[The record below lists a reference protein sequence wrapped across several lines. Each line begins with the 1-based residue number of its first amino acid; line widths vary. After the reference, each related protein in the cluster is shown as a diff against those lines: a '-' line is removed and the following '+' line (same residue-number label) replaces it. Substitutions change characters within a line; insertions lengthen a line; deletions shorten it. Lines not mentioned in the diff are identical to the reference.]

1 MWGFVSRVGKLV
13 IALFMLLPIVL
24 VPGLPTEVVKAET
37 TGFSKK
43 REMRA
48 AWISTAWNLDWPQ
61 TKNNQAA
68 QKAEF
73 ITLLDNLKAMGMNA
87 VIVQV
92 RPMGDALY
100 PTNYA
105 PWSQFLT
112 GTQGKDPG
120 YDPLQF
126 MIAEAHKRN
135 LEFHAWFNPFR
146 ISQSSTNVT
155 ELADPNPVKEHPEWK
170 VDYNG
175 GMYYDPGIPA
185 VRTLIKNTILEVVR
199 KYDIDAVHLDDY
211 FYPDIKNEADFH
223 DEETFAKYGKNF
235 TNIGDWRR
243 NNINVFMKDLS
254 KSIKA
259 TKSYVKF
266 GVSPNGIWKNIPYGD
281 GKFTTGM
288 ESYYRVYADSRKW
301 VKQNT
306 VDYITPQVYW
316 KIGYKAAPY
325 EVMLQWWKK
334 QVQGTNVQL
343 YMGHADY
350 KLGINTGAEDWTSA
364 SHEIPNQ
371 IALTRSNALS
381 GSMHFRAKVLQD
393 NVLGIQDRLKNDVY
407 KYPALIPAMPHKDN
421 KPPAKPSV
429 SLERKDKGVL
439 LSWNKVSSASY
450 YAIYRFKKGETQ
462 DIEDV
467 TKLLGT
473 VHKSQ
478 GTSYLDTNANN
489 NEQYVYVVT
498 ALDRLHNESQPVF
511 VSTIEP
517 IKMYTDQPGR
527 DAELKGITTVK
538 GWSLAEAGVEK
549 VEIIVDGKLVGTA
562 AYGIERLDVYRI
574 YPQYNN
580 RNSGFEYKL
589 DTRKLTQGTH
599 ELQIRTTANGGEQ
612 RISTVPIRVARQL
625 PIQTIIDEPV
635 EQEKVSGKQKIRG
648 GALAE
653 DGIEEIQ
660 VLVDGVPQG
669 KAKLGISR
677 LDLYRAYPQYNN
689 KKSGYEYSLNTKLL
703 AQGSHTITLQVKT
716 KAGDIQK
723 VDRKI
728 EVTRTLP
735 IRSKLESIKNGMNVM
750 FEQNITGW
758 ALSEDGIDRVEI
770 FIDGKY
776 HGKASYGLAR
786 SDVYRTYPQY
796 KNSRS
801 GYEYK
806 LDTETLS
813 AGVHTVSVHY
823 VTKSGDIQ
831 IKETNINVIQI
842 PFMQAR
848 IERPGPSAEV
858 SGITKVS
865 GWSLAGS
872 GVRKVEILVD
882 GQVQGIARYG
892 LKRSDVYKLFPEYK
906 TVNSGYRYSLNTKK
920 LSEGQHVLAI
930 RSIAKNGRE
939 STVQTDI
946 NVVRELPLKLNLDT
960 PSNGAQ
966 VAATYRVAGWAL
978 GESGIRKVEVFVDD
992 VKQGEA
998 RIRLSRPDV
1007 YKAYP
1012 KYKSKKSGYEYIL
1025 NTNSFSPG
1033 SHKLKVIATAKNGD
1047 KREVEREIEVVDL
1060 PPLVCLDEPRANQA
1074 IGQVQIV
1081 RGWALAETG
1090 VSKVEVLVDGLVKG
1104 EAVYG
1109 LKRGDVAKVFPL
1121 YNNENSGF
1129 TYSLNTS
1136 ALTTGYHTITIQVT
1150 GKDGKVTD
1158 TSSTILISPLHG
1170 KTIVLDP
1177 GHGGLDSGAVGG
1189 SYKEKDINLS
1199 VGLKLRDLLQSHGAK
1214 VIMTRDTD
1222 MFIEL
1227 TARAKVSNDMKAD
1240 AFVSLHVNSAESSAA
1255 SGIETYYYEQI
1266 TPELPPAVTL
1276 EESSRLATL
1285 VQSSLFA
1292 ATNAR
1297 DRGAKGGNYAVL
1309 RENERPAILVELGF
1323 ISNVLERAQ
1332 LVSPSY
1338 QQKQAAAILDGLYHY
1353 FE

>member
-1 MWGFVSRVGKLV
+1 
-13 IALFMLLPIVL
+13 
-24 VPGLPTEVVKAET
+24 
-37 TGFSKK
+37 
-43 REMRA
+43 MRA

-61 TKNNQAA
+61 TKDNWTA
-68 QKAEF
+68 QKTEF

-100 PTNYA
+100 PTSYA

-126 MIAEAHKRN
+126 MVEEAHKRN

-146 ISQSSTNVT
+146 ISQSSTDVT
-155 ELADPNPVKEHPEWK
+155 KLADPNPVKEHPEWK

-175 GMYYDPGIPA
+175 GMYYNPGIPE

-223 DEETFAKYGKNF
+223 DEGTFAKYGKSF

-254 KSIKA
+254 DSIKA

-266 GVSPNGIWKNIPYGD
+266 GVSPNGVWKNIPYGD

-301 VKQNT
+301 VKENT

-325 EVMLQWWKK
+325 EVMLQWWKN
-334 QVQGTNVQL
+334 QVEGTNVQL
-343 YMGHADY
+343 YMGQADY
-350 KLGINTGAEDWTSA
+350 KLGTNTGAEDWTNA
-364 SHEIPNQ
+364 SDEIPNQ
-371 IALTRSNALS
+371 IELNRSNGIN

-393 NVLGIQDRLKNDVY
+393 NVLGIQNRLKNGVY
-407 KYPALIPAMPHKDN
+407 QYPALIPAMPHKDN
-421 KPPAKPSV
+421 KSPAKPSV
-429 SLERKDKGVL
+429 SLERKGEGVL

-450 YAIYRFKKGETQ
+450 YAIYRFKKDETQ

-478 GTSYLDTNANN
+478 GTSYLDAMANN

-498 ALDRLHNESQPVF
+498 ALDRLHNESQPTF
-511 VSTIEP
+511 VPTMEP
-517 IKMYTDQPGR
+517 IKMYIDQPGT
-527 DAELKGITTVK
+527 DEELKGIATVK
-538 GWSLAEAGVEK
+538 GWSLAESGVQK
-549 VEIIVDGKLVGTA
+549 VEVLVDGKLTGIAT
-562 AYGIERLDVYRI
+562 YGIERLDVYQV

-580 RNSGFEYKL
+580 RNNGFEYKL

-599 ELQIRTTANGGEQ
+599 ELQIRATAKGGEQ
-612 RISTVPIRVARQL
+612 HTSTVSIRVARQL

-635 EQEKVSGKQKIRG
+635 EQAKVSGEQKIRG

-653 DGIEEIQ
+653 DGIKEIQ

-677 LDLYRAYPQYNN
+677 LDLYRAYPQYKN

-703 AQGSHTITLQVKT
+703 AQGNHTITLQVET
-716 KAGDIQK
+716 SAGDIQK

-728 EVTRTLP
+728 NVTRTLP
-735 IRSKLESIKNGMNVM
+735 IRSKLESIKDGMSVM
-750 FEQNITGW
+750 FEQSITGW
-758 ALSEDGIDRVEI
+758 AVSEDGIDRVEI

-786 SDVYRTYPQY
+786 SDIYRKYPQY

-813 AGVHTVSVHY
+813 SGVHTVSIHH
-823 VTKSGDIQ
+823 VTKSGDVKIT
-831 IKETNINVIQI
+831 EATINVIQI
-842 PFMQAR
+842 PFMQAH
-848 IERPGPSAEV
+848 IDSPGPNAEL
-858 SGITKVS
+858 SGIAKVS

-882 GQVQGIARYG
+882 GKVQGTARYG
-892 LKRSDVYKLFPEYK
+892 LKRSDVYKVFPQYK
-906 TVNSGYRYSLNTKK
+906 TVNSGYGYVLNTNK
-920 LSEGQHVLAI
+920 LSEGQHELAI
-930 RSIAKNGRE
+930 RSIAENGRE

-946 NVVRELPLKLNLDT
+946 NVVRQLPLKLTLDT

-966 VAATYRVAGWAL
+966 VAATYRIAGSAL
-978 GESGIRKVEVFVDD
+978 AGGGLKNVEVFVDG

-998 RIRLSRPDV
+998 RLGLARPDV

-1012 KYKSKKSGYEYIL
+1012 KYKNKKSGYEYIL
-1025 NTNSFSPG
+1025 NTNSFSRG
-1033 SHKLKVIATAKNGD
+1033 SHKLKVVATSSKGD
-1047 KREVEREIEVVDL
+1047 KREVETEIEVVDL
-1060 PPLVCLDEPRANQA
+1060 PSLVCLDEPRPDQA
-1074 IGQVQIV
+1074 VGQVQTV
-1081 RGWALAETG
+1081 RGWALAEKG
-1090 VSKVEVLVDGLVKG
+1090 VSKVEVLVDGSIRG

-1109 LKRGDVAKVFPL
+1109 LPREDVAKVFPL
-1121 YNNENSGF
+1121 YNNKNSGF
-1129 TYSLNTS
+1129 TYSLNTA
-1136 ALTTGYHTITIQVT
+1136 ALTKGYHTITVRVI

-1170 KTIVLDP
+1170 QTIVLDP

-1189 SYKEKDINLS
+1189 GYKEKDINLS

-1222 MFIEL
+1222 TFIEL
-1227 TARAKVSNDMKAD
+1227 TERAKVSNDAKAD

-1255 SGIETYYYEQI
+1255 WGIETYYYEQL
-1266 TPELPPAVTL
+1266 TPNLPPAITL
-1276 EESSRLATL
+1276 EESSKLAAL
-1285 VQSSLFA
+1285 VQSSLISV
-1292 ATNAR
+1292 TDAR
-1297 DRGAKGGNYAVL
+1297 DRGAKGNNYAVL
-1309 RENERPAILVELGF
+1309 RENERTSILVELGF
-1323 ISNVLERAQ
+1323 ISNVLERTQ
-1332 LVSPSY
+1332 LVLPSY

>member
-1 MWGFVSRVGKLV
+1 M
-13 IALFMLLPIVL
+13 VL
-24 VPGLPTEVVKAET
+24 VPGLPSGAVKAET
-37 TGFSKK
+37 TSGSQK
-43 REMRA
+43 RELRA
-48 AWISTAWNLDWPQ
+48 AWISTVWNLDWPQ
-61 TKNNQAA
+61 TKNNPAA
-68 QKAEF
+68 QKEEF
-73 ITLLDNLKAMGMNA
+73 IRLLDSLKAMGMNA

-112 GTQGKDPG
+112 GTQGKNPG

-126 MIAEAHKRN
+126 MIEEAHKRN

-146 ISQSSTNVT
+146 ISSSSTDVT
-155 ELADPNPVKEHPEWK
+155 KLADPNPVKQHPDWK
-170 VDYNG
+170 VNYNG
-175 GMYYDPGIPA
+175 GMYYNPGIPE
-185 VRTLIKNTILEVVR
+185 VRKLIKDTIVEVVR

-223 DEETFAKYGKNF
+223 DEETFAKYKNGF
-235 TNIGDWRR
+235 KSRGDWRR
-243 NNINVFMKDLS
+243 NNINLFIKDLS
-254 KSIKA
+254 NSIKA
-259 TKSYVKF
+259 AKSYVKF

-325 EVMLQWWKK
+325 EVMLQWWKE

-364 SHEIPNQ
+364 SNEIPNQ
-371 IALTRSNALS
+371 IALARSNALS

-393 NVLGIQDRLKNDVY
+393 NVLGMQDRLKNDVY
-407 KYPALIPAMPHKDN
+407 KYPALIPTMPHKDN
-421 KPPAKPSV
+421 KPPTKPSV
-429 SLERKDKGVL
+429 SLKKKGKDVL
-439 LSWNKVSSASY
+439 LSWNRVSSASY
-450 YAIYRFKKGETQ
+450 YAIYRFKKGEPQ
-462 DIEDV
+462 DIEDA

-473 VHKSQ
+473 VHESQ
-478 GTSYLDTNANN
+478 GTSYLDTTANN
-489 NEQYVYVVT
+489 NEQYVYAVT

-517 IKMYTDQPGR
+517 IKMYTSQPR
-527 DAELKGITTVK
+527 KNAELKGIATVK

-549 VEIIVDGKLVGTA
+549 VEILVDGKLVGTA
-562 AYGIERLDVYRI
+562 KYGISRLDVYRV

-589 DTRKLTQGTH
+589 DTRMLTQGMH
-599 ELQIRTTANGGEQ
+599 KLQIRTTANGGEQ
-612 RISTVPIRVARQL
+612 RISTLSIRVARQL

-635 EQEKVSGKQKIRG
+635 EQAKVSGTQKIRG
-648 GALAE
+648 WALAE
-653 DGIEEIQ
+653 DGIKEIQ
-660 VLVDGVPQG
+660 VLVDGIPKG

-677 LDLYRAYPQYNN
+677 LDVYRVYPQYNN

-703 AQGSHTITLQVKT
+703 SQGNHTITLQVKT

-728 EVTRTLP
+728 KVTRTLP

-750 FEQNITGW
+750 FEQSITGW

-776 HGKASYGLAR
+776 HGKASYGLSR

-801 GYEYK
+801 GYKYK

-813 AGVHTVSVHY
+813 AGVHKLSVHH
-823 VTKSGDIQ
+823 VTKSGDVKIT
-831 IKETNINVIQI
+831 EATINVIRL
-842 PFMQAR
+842 PFMQAH
-848 IERPGPSAEV
+848 IDRPGPSAKV

-872 GVRKVEILVD
+872 GVHKVEILVD
-882 GQVQGIARYG
+882 GQVQGTARYG
-892 LKRSDVYKLFPEYK
+892 LKRSDVYKVFPQYK
-906 TVNSGYRYSLNTKK
+906 TVNSGYDYSLNTKK

-939 STVQTDI
+939 STVQTNI
-946 NVVRELPLKLNLDT
+946 NVVRKLPLKLALET

-978 GESGIRKVEVFVDD
+978 DGDGLKKMEVFVDG

-998 RIRLSRPDV
+998 RLGLSRPDV
-1007 YKAYP
+1007 YNKYP
-1012 KYKSKKSGYEYIL
+1012 KYNNKKSGYEYSL
-1025 NTNSFSPG
+1025 NTNSFSRG
-1033 SHKLKVIATAKNGD
+1033 SHKLKIVATSKNGD
-1047 KREVEREIEVVDL
+1047 KREVETEIKVIDL
-1060 PPLVCLDEPRANQA
+1060 PSLVHLDEPRANQA
-1074 IGQVQIV
+1074 VGQVQTV
-1081 RGWALAETG
+1081 RGWALAEKG
-1090 VSKVEVLVDGLVKG
+1090 VSKVEILIDGSVKG

-1109 LKRGDVAKVFPL
+1109 LPREDVAKVFPL

-1136 ALTTGYHTITIQVT
+1136 ALTTGYHTITIRVT

-1222 MFIEL
+1222 TFIEL

-1266 TPELPPAVTL
+1266 APGLPPAVTL
-1276 EESSRLATL
+1276 KESSRLATL

-1297 DRGAKGGNYAVL
+1297 DRGAKGNNYAVL
-1309 RENERPAILVELGF
+1309 RENDRTSILVELGF

-1338 QQKQAAAILDGLYHY
+1338 QQKQAAAILDGLYNY